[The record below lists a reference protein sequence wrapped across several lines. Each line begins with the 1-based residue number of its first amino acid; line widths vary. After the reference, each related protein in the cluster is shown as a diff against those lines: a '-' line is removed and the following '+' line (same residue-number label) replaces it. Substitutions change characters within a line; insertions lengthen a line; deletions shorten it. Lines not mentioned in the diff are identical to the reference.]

1 MVMVGSKYFEDGTLE
16 LCAGDVSQVIPLLQ
30 VVQEKTGYVPE
41 DAIAEISEITGAAPS
56 EVYSVITF
64 YRQFRLQPPGRY
76 TIKLC
81 DGTACHVMGSITL
94 LNVIVDELQLETGD
108 TTTDGLFTISP
119 VACLGCCSL
128 APVIMI
134 GEETYGGLT
143 PQKVRKILKDYQR
156 RGTAKEDVRG

>member
-1 MVMVGSKYFEDGTLE
+1 MVMVASKYFEEGTVE
-16 LCAGDVSQVIPLLQ
+16 LCAGDASQVIPLLQ

-41 DAIAEISEITGAAPS
+41 DAIAEIGEITGAAPS
-56 EVYSVITF
+56 DIFSVITF
-64 YRQFRLQPPGRY
+64 YKQYRLRPPGKY

-81 DGTACHVMGSITL
+81 DGTACHVMGSTTL
-94 LNVIVDELQLETGD
+94 LNVVVDELKLETGD
-108 TTTDGLFTISP
+108 TTKDGLFTISP

-143 PQKVRKILKDYQR
+143 PQKVRKILKEYQR
-156 RGTAKEDVRG
+156 RGKAK

>member
-1 MVMVGSKYFEDGTLE
+1 MVMVASKYFEPGTLE
-16 LCAGDVSQVIPLLQ
+16 LCDGDASQVIPLLQ

-41 DAIAEISEITGAAPS
+41 DAVGEIAEITGSSPSEI
-56 EVYSVITF
+56 YSVITF
-64 YRQFRLQPPGRY
+64 YKQFRLRPPGKF

-94 LNVIVDELQLETGD
+94 LNVIVDELGLESGD
-108 TTTDGLFTISP
+108 TTKDGLFTISP

-134 GEETYGGLT
+134 DGETYGGLT

-156 RGTAKEDVRG
+156 RGKAQ